1 MGTLHTVQP
10 FRNRTDNTVAVLGQG
25 LVLCWVYALL
35 LRVIGVGDVLPPAL
49 LSLYLVVA
57 TIAVFV
63 YAFYAVFVELRK
75 KDSSA
80 NDTTTADEENAEIPP
95 HELSAAHKHDPRR
108 GSSPPGDPAEL
119 ELTVLT
125 GDEDENTKRTTS
137 PWQLLGLCSA
147 DAELLDEES
156 PENTKRGDD
165 VAELLAQLAAQSK
178 LIDTNAERM
187 RAKDAAIR
195 EKDAEIGRLRAAA
208 SAAGAASHT
217 S

>member
-25 LVLCWVYALL
+25 LVFCWVYALL

-95 HELSAAHKHDPRR
+95 HELSAAHEHDPRR

-147 DAELLDEES
+147 DAELDEES

-165 VAELLAQLAAQSK
+165 VAELLAKLAAQSK

-187 RAKDAAIR
+187 RA
-195 EKDAEIGRLRAAA
+195 KDAEIGRLRAAA

>member
-80 NDTTTADEENAEIPP
+80 NDTSTADEENAEIAP
-95 HELSAAHKHDPRR
+95 HELSAAHEHDPRR
-108 GSSPPGDPAEL
+108 GSSSPGDPAEL

-147 DAELLDEES
+147 DAELDEES

-165 VAELLAQLAAQSK
+165 VAELLAKLAAQSK

-187 RAKDAAIR
+187 RA
-195 EKDAEIGRLRAAA
+195 KDAEIGRLRAAA